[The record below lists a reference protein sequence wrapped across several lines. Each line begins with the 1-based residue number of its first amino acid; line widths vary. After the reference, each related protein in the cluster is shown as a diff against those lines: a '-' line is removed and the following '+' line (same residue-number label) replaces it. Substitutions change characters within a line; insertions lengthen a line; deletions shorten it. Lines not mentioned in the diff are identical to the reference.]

1 MSKLHFQLEGIGVW
15 APGISGLEQLQTAAG
30 QPLAPPSDAS
40 RPPAAALSPNER
52 RRAPE
57 GVLLAVEVAGQAIG
71 MSGRDPASLLSV
83 FASCR
88 GDQTIS
94 DYMCRTLAE
103 DPFALSPTRFH
114 NSVHNA
120 PAGYWGIASGAVGT
134 SSAIST
140 EPRWPGLSLLDAITL
155 ALCERQPVLWV
166 CSETRGS
173 GPLLRLSG
181 YTAGMACALVIAP
194 PDPAGSHLR
203 LEAELITT
211 TGRPD
216 TTGHPVAGLLPWL
229 AGLEQGGESR
239 LAISPGQALRLQ
251 TWPGDQP

>member
-30 QPLAPPSDAS
+30 QPLATPSDAS

-194 PDPAGSHLR
+194 SDPAGSHLR

-216 TTGHPVAGLLPWL
+216 TTGHPVAGLLSWL

>member
-1 MSKLHFQLEGIGVW
+1 
-15 APGISGLEQLQTAAG
+15 
-30 QPLAPPSDAS
+30 
-40 RPPAAALSPNER
+40 
-52 RRAPE
+52 
-57 GVLLAVEVAGQAIG
+57 

-120 PAGYWGIASGAVGT
+120 PAGYWGIASGAIGT
-134 SSAIST
+134 SSAISA

-155 ALCERQPVLWV
+155 ALCEQQPVLWV
-166 CSETRGS
+166 CSETCGS

-203 LEAELITT
+203 LEAEL
-211 TGRPD
+211 TGATRAEE
-216 TTGHPVAGLLPWL
+216 TGHPVAGLLPWL
-229 AGLEQGGESR
+229 AGLAQGGCGR
-239 LAISPGQALRLQ
+239 LAVSPGQMLQ
-251 TWPGDQP
+251 VQMSTGRQP